1 MHTDFQPTVIVG
13 ASIAGLYC
21 AHLLASRGLRVTVF
35 DQLPPQ
41 RMPPSRTLI
50 VTGELLNLL
59 PQVAEAG
66 VIRNTVNGF
75 RLHTD
80 GHSLHVPLQEPDIVV
95 ERRDLLALV
104 ERMAVESGAELRRGY
119 AFQGMLPTADGLV
132 LEFREKDSL
141 RTVRVLARS
150 VVAADGAT
158 SHVARCAELD
168 GRPRVPI
175 LQAKVELPP
184 ACDPHTVDTW
194 FEPEATPY
202 FFWLIPDS
210 PRTAAV
216 GLAAESPQ
224 EARGALL
231 AFLNQHRLCPLAM
244 EAAWVP
250 LYPLRAQPVRRFGS
264 AQVYLVG
271 DSAGQVKETTVG
283 GTVTGLKG
291 AAAAAAAISTG
302 SSYLEQL
309 RELRRELLAHHLLR
323 VFLSRFTRQDY
334 LRLFASL
341 NPRGLS
347 LLASHNRDHLASML
361 SRLVLAQPGLV
372 VLAARTLLRG
382 TARPTARR

>member
-1 MHTDFQPTVIVG
+1 METDPQPTVIVG

-21 AHLLASRGLRVTVF
+21 AHLLASRGVQVTVF
-35 DQLPPQ
+35 DQVPPD
-41 RMPPSRTLI
+41 RTPPSRTLI
-50 VTGELLNLL
+50 VTSELLHML

-66 VIRNTVNGF
+66 IIRNTVNGF

-80 GHSLHVPLQEPDIVV
+80 GQSLHVPLHEPDLVV
-95 ERRDLLALV
+95 ERRDLLAVV
-104 ERMAVESGAELRRGY
+104 ERMAVQSGAEVRRGY
-119 AFQGMLPTADGLV
+119 TFRDMLPTAEGLV
-132 LEFREKDSL
+132 VEFRDKESL
-141 RTVRVLARS
+141 RTVRVVARNI
-150 VVAADGAT
+150 VAADGAT

-175 LQAKVELPP
+175 LQAKVELP
-184 ACDPHTVDTW
+184 AGCDPHTVDTW

-210 PRTAAV
+210 PHTAAV

-224 EARGALL
+224 EAKRALL
-231 AFLNQHRLCPLAM
+231 SFLNEHHLRPLAT

-264 AQVYLVG
+264 AHVYLVG

-291 AAAAAAAISTG
+291 AAAAAAAICTG
-302 SSYLEQL
+302 SSYLDEL

-323 VFLSRFTRQDY
+323 LFLSRFTRQDY

-341 NPRGLS
+341 NPRVLS
-347 LLASHNRDHLASML
+347 LLASHNRDHLATML

-372 VLAARTLLRG
+372 VLAARTLLRA
-382 TARPTARR
+382 TTRPAARR